1 MSTPQFVTRREVA
14 QLYHRQRS
22 EQRDLIRRALEVTAQ
37 RARVAE
43 ERIEKIEKIAE
54 TNQSR
59 LSQLAMTLRSM
70 DQAWVERAARID
82 RVHSELVT
90 LRADM
95 MDTRKTLAQNAET
108 TVRLET
114 ILTGSRGLLETIE
127 KQSDQLGKYTEV
139 MVQVA
144 NVPQRLEALEK
155 LSQSVAQQVLH
166 WQEEERKRKERRQA
180 IFAALRTLAGS
191 KVAIVAA
198 GAAMTGLGAL
208 FGVEL
213 VRWLEVL
220 IQ

>member
-1 MSTPQFVTRREVA
+1 MNDFVTRREMRTI
-14 QLYHRQRS
+14 YERQRR
-22 EQRDLIRRALEVTAQ
+22 EQRDLIRRALEMTEQ

-43 ERIEKIEKIAE
+43 QRIEKIEKIAE
-54 TNQSR
+54 INQNR
-59 LSQLAMTLRSM
+59 LTQLAMTLRSM
-70 DQAWVERAARID
+70 DQAWIERANRID

-127 KQSDQLGKYTEV
+127 KQSEQLGKYTDV
-139 MVQVA
+139 MVQIA
-144 NVPQRLEALEK
+144 NVPQRMDALEH
-155 LSQSVAQQVLH
+155 LSQSIAQQVLR
-166 WQEEERKRKERRQA
+166 WQEEERQRKERRKA
-180 IFAALRTLAGS
+180 FWDTLKTLAGS
-191 KVAIVAA
+191 KAALVVAGTIVTA
-198 GAAMTGLGAL
+198 LGAV

-213 VRWLEVL
+213 FKWLEVL